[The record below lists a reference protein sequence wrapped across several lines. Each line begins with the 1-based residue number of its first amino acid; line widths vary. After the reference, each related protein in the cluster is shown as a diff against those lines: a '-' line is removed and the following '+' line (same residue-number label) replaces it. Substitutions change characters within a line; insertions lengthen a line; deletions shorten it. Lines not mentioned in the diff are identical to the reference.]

1 MARERSDA
9 LVFFGASGDLAYKQ
23 IFPALYALVARRGLR
38 VPIVGVARSSWSRE
52 QLIGRARESL
62 ERAGVEVDEATFET
76 FAGLLR
82 YVEGNYQDEATY
94 ARMRAELGP
103 TGRPLHYLAIPPSL
117 FATVAAGLARSGCT
131 KDARVVVEKP
141 FGRDLRSCRELEA
154 VLQSYFA
161 EDAIFRIDHFL
172 GKEPVQN
179 LLYTRFANSIFEPLW
194 NRDHIRSVQITM
206 AEDFGVEGR
215 GAFYEETGAVR
226 DVVQNHLLE
235 VLALLTMDP
244 PSGGSNDALR
254 TEKVRLLQ
262 AVRTA
267 HARDLV
273 RAQYRGYRKERGV
286 APTSTIETFV
296 ALRLAIDSWRW
307 AGVPFYLRAG
317 KRLPVRATEV
327 VVEFKRPPRES
338 FGELVPGLSN
348 HLRLRLSPDVVI
360 ALGMRVK
367 RAGERMVGE
376 DVELVASHR
385 SPDEMSAYERLLGDA
400 LQGDP
405 SLFARGD
412 AVLAQ
417 WRIVDEILGD
427 CTPLYEYDPGTWG
440 PREAEQLIAPDGVWW
455 DPKA

>member
-1 MARERSDA
+1 
-9 LVFFGASGDLAYKQ
+9 
-23 IFPALYALVARRGLR
+23 
-38 VPIVGVARSSWSRE
+38 
-52 QLIGRARESL
+52 
-62 ERAGVEVDEATFET
+62 
-76 FAGLLR
+76 
-82 YVEGNYQDEATY
+82 
-94 ARMRAELGP
+94 
-103 TGRPLHYLAIPPSL
+103 
-117 FATVAAGLARSGCT
+117 
-131 KDARVVVEKP
+131 
-141 FGRDLRSCRELEA
+141 
-154 VLQSYFA
+154 
-161 EDAIFRIDHFL
+161 
-172 GKEPVQN
+172 QN

-317 KRLPVRATEV
+317 
-327 VVEFKRPPRES
+327 
-338 FGELVPGLSN
+338 
-348 HLRLRLSPDVVI
+348 
-360 ALGMRVK
+360 
-367 RAGERMVGE
+367 
-376 DVELVASHR
+376 
-385 SPDEMSAYERLLGDA
+385 
-400 LQGDP
+400 
-405 SLFARGD
+405 
-412 AVLAQ
+412 
-417 WRIVDEILGD
+417 
-427 CTPLYEYDPGTWG
+427 
-440 PREAEQLIAPDGVWW
+440 
-455 DPKA
+455 

>member
-267 HARDLV
+267 RARDLV